1 MREQMLKVANKRLKV
16 QIIIAAALAVI
27 CIAVCIPTFIGKM
40 KGAIELDS
48 LREGMDFDE
57 YLDLEEYD
65 QLEGKYVSLDVQWVL
80 DTYYTKKQSSSSSYP
95 TNYGYLIYDE
105 ESGYMMGIYVT
116 RDESKEVWDDLM
128 DDTYDYLT
136 SATDD
141 EPKPVT
147 IKGTFRKMTG
157 TELSKFKD
165 TAKEWGDEFF
175 NYDYRGITLMYTIDT
190 SSVNGQS
197 SNFVG
202 ILEGLAGIFLLWL
215 AGCVIGILTRQPIR
229 KIVKFINKNGINET
243 ELDADFAS
251 AKLFKNVY
259 VGRKYTY
266 IRTSSNWS
274 MFKNTDLVWAYY
286 YRRTGR
292 YSVSRINAYHYDKS
306 ASFINLS
313 RSTAEEILQ
322 YYAKILPQI
331 IVGYSADL
339 EKMYNKDYPSFLAQ
353 RYTTA
358 TLRAEAAESTQ
369 GASGSYSD
377 GGSNTS
383 AVQEKNTSIFRES
396 GSYAVRFIRVDS
408 SNLIETIKVVRE
420 ITGLGLAEAKG
431 IVDNAGVVLKDVSYS
446 AAEEAVS
453 LLKQCGNDAEAVNSV
468 EL

>member
-229 KIVKFINKNGINET
+229 KIVKFENKNGINEA

-251 AKLFKNVY
+251 AKLIKNVY

-266 IRTSSNWS
+266 IRTGSNWS

-369 GASGSYSD
+369 GASGSNSD

-383 AVQEKNTSIFRES
+383 AAQEKNTSIFRES

>member
-1 MREQMLKVANKRLKV
+1 MREQMLKIANKRLKV

-27 CIAVCIPTFIGKM
+27 SFGICIPTLIGLL
-40 KGAIELDS
+40 KGPVELDS
-48 LREGMDFDE
+48 LRKGMDFDE

-95 TNYGYLIYDE
+95 NNYGYLIYDE

-116 RDESKEVWDDLM
+116 RDESKEVWADLK
-128 DDTYDYLT
+128 DETYEYLT
-136 SATDD
+136 YAADD

-175 NYDYRGITLMYTIDT
+175 DYDYRGITLMYTIDT

-197 SNFVG
+197 STLVVG
-202 ILEGLAGIFLLWL
+202 ARLFGIWFLIWL
-215 AGCVIGILTRQPIR
+215 GVCLIVLLTKGPVR
-229 KIVKFINKNGINET
+229 KIVKFMNKNGISEA
-243 ELDADFAS
+243 ELDADFTS
-251 AKLFKNVY
+251 AKVFKNVY

-266 IRTSSNWS
+266 IRSGSSWS

-339 EKMYNKDYPSFLAQ
+339 EKMYNKDYPAFLAK
-353 RYTTA
+353 RYTSA

-377 GGSNTS
+377 GGSTS
-383 AVQEKNTSIFRES
+383 TAQEKNTSIFRES
-396 GSYAVRFIRVDS
+396 GSYGVRFIRVDS

-420 ITGLGLAEAKG
+420 ITGLGLAEAKE

-453 LLKQCGNDAEAVNSV
+453 LLKQCGNDAEAVNSI

>member
-1 MREQMLKVANKRLKV
+1 MREQMLKIANKRLKV

-27 CIAVCIPTFIGKM
+27 SFGICIPTLIGLL
-40 KGAIELDS
+40 KGPTELDS
-48 LREGMDFDE
+48 LREGMAFED

-65 QLEGKYVSLDVQWVL
+65 KLEGKYVTLDVQWVL

-116 RDESKEVWDDLM
+116 RDESKEVWADLK
-128 DDTYDYLT
+128 DDTYDYL
-136 SATDD
+136 SAATDD
-141 EPKPVT
+141 KPEPVT
-147 IKGTFRKMTG
+147 IKGTFRKMTS
-157 TELSKFKD
+157 TELSRFKE
-165 TAKEWGDEFF
+165 TAKEWGDQFF
-175 NYDYRGITLMYTIDT
+175 DYDYRGITLMYTIDT

-197 SNFVG
+197 STVVVFARLCG
-202 ILEGLAGIFLLWL
+202 IWFLLWL
-215 AGCVIGILTRQPIR
+215 GICLMVLFTKGPVR
-229 KIVKFINKNGINET
+229 KIVKFMNKNGINEA
-243 ELDADFAS
+243 ELDADFTS
-251 AKLFKNVY
+251 AKVFKNVH

-266 IRTSSNWS
+266 IRSGSSWT

-322 YYAKILPQI
+322 YYSKILPQM
-331 IVGYSADL
+331 IVGYSNDL

-353 RYTTA
+353 RYTQA
-358 TLRAEAAESTQ
+358 VLKAEAQETAQTV
-369 GASGSYSD
+369 SGEGSD
-377 GGSNTS
+377 GAGTPEEERDNS
-383 AVQEKNTSIFRES
+383 VFKES

-408 SNLIETIKVVRE
+408 SNLIETIKTVRE
-420 ITGLGLAEAKG
+420 ITGLGLAEAKE
-431 IVDNAGVVLKDVSYS
+431 IVDNTGMVLKDVSYS

-453 LLKQCGNDAEAVNSV
+453 LLKQCGNEAEVVNSI